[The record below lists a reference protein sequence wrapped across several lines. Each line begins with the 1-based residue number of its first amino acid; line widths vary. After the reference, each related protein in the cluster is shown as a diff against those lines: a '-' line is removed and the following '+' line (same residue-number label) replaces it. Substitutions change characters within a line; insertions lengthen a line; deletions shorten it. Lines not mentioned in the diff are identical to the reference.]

1 VLVIGQIISDSNSLD
16 PAQAFEFGSVWADA
30 QVYDTLVD
38 FSRGF
43 TRAVPR
49 LALSWTVS
57 SDGKTYTFRLRTGAK
72 FHSGATVDARAIEFS
87 IRRVFRLNLTPAFIV
102 TDFIKNPTDVVA
114 VGNDQVRVTFNQSMP
129 EILMASVMANPVTSV
144 VDPALVQRNAT
155 ATDPM
160 ANAWVS
166 DHDAGSGPFRLIGWS
181 RNLKIELQA
190 FEELGIVS
198 GYFRGRVDDVLMR
211 VTDMFMAFPRLIL
224 AMAIAAALKPTLE
237 NVVIAISLAAWPAY
251 ARLARSVTLGIREEN
266 YIEAARSL
274 GASHWRIL
282 GRHVLP
288 GATSPAVIQV
298 SLDMGGILLTA
309 AGLGFIGFGAQPPTP
324 EWGLMISEGRNYITA
339 QWWVSTFPGLAISLV
354 VLGFNLLGDGIRD
367 VLDPR
372 MRGMRH

>member
-1 VLVIGQIISDSNSLD
+1 MASSI
-16 PAQAFEFGSVWADA
+16 PRSVTSSE
-30 QVYDTLVD
+30 VG
-38 FSRGF
+38 RGW
-43 TRAVPR
+43 TRSWR
-49 LALSWTVS
+49 LAWRTLRNPLSLAGLLIIGLLIVLAFAAPALAPY
-57 SDGKTYTFRLRTGAK
+57 DPLKTNT
-72 FHSGATVDARAIEFS
+72 
-87 IRRVFRLNLTPAFIV
+87 VFRLQPPSSEHIFGTDQLGRDIFSRVLYGARISLRIAILT
-102 TDFIKNPTDVVA
+102 A
-114 VGNDQVRVTFNQSMP
+114 V
-129 EILMASVMANPVTSV
+129 I
-144 VDPALVQRNAT
+144 ALAI
-155 ATDPM
+155 
-160 ANAWVS
+160 
-166 DHDAGSGPFRLIGWS
+166 GGP
-181 RNLKIELQA
+181 
-190 FEELGIVS
+190 LGIVS
-198 GYFRGRVDDVLMR
+198 GYFRGRVDDLLMR

-288 GATSPAVIQV
+288 GAASPAVIQV